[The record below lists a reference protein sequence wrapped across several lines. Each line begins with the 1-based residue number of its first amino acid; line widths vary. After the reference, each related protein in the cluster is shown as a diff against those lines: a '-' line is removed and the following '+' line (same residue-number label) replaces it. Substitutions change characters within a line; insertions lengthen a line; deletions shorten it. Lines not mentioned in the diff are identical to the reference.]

1 MNVRFKAG
9 AIVDAAT
16 VAKEGDELDVAIP
29 VARALIA
36 RGIAESLEPVA
47 EAPRC
52 GIRRPEASSR
62 TLSFR
67 EA

>member
-1 MNVRFKAG
+1 MNVRFKAR

-36 RGIAESLEPVA
+36 QGIAESLEPVL
-47 EAPRC
+47 ETSH
-52 GIRRPEASSR
+52 GLRRADAVSR
-62 TLSFR
+62 TLTFR

>member
-1 MNVRFKAG
+1 MNVRFNRR

-29 VARALIA
+29 VARVLIA

-47 EAPRC
+47 EA
-52 GIRRPEASSR
+52 RRTDAGSR

>member
-1 MNVRFKAG
+1 MNVRFKVR

-16 VAKEGDELDVAIP
+16 VAKEGDEFDVAIP

-36 RGIAESLEPVA
+36 QGIAESLESVP
-47 EAPRC
+47 EALHC
-52 GIRRPEASSR
+52 HRRADASSR
-62 TLSFR
+62 TLTFR